1 MSGSL
6 KSTLQSLLK
15 RVGVYHRL
23 KASCLYDFYWSLADP
38 QFVERTKKELQFYQ
52 HTLLGFTKGDIIFD
66 IGANQGFK
74 TAQFLKLGARVVA
87 VEPDATNQAILK
99 ESFHALRLFKK
110 SVTIVAKAVSDK
122 TGQETM
128 WVDEPGSAKNTLN
141 PKWVETLR
149 QDSSRF
155 GESLQF
161 GEKKTV
167 ETTTMEDLFKAHGRP
182 FFIKID
188 VEGYEAVVLSGM
200 KSSVPYVS
208 FEVNLPEFLPEA
220 IQCINTL
227 ENIGSNG
234 TFNYVTDSLQG
245 LAFPQWLS
253 HAEFAKALESC
264 REPCIEVFWHAPK
277 QG

>member
-23 KASCLYDFYWSLADP
+23 KASRLYDFYWSLADP

-52 HTLLGFTKGDIIFD
+52 HTLVGFTKGDLIFD
-66 IGANQGFK
+66 IGANHGFK

-99 ESFHALRLFKK
+99 ESFHALRLVKK
-110 SVTIVAKAVSDK
+110 PVTIVAKAVSDK

-220 IQCINTL
+220 VQCIDTL
-227 ENIGSNG
+227 ESIGTNG

-245 LAFPQWLS
+245 LAFTQWLS
-253 HAEFAKALESC
+253 YAEFAKALQSC